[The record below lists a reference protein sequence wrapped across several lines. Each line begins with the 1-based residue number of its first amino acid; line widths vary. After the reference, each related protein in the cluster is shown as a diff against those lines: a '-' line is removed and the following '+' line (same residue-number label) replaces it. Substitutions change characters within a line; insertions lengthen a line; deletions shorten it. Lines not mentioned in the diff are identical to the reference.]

1 MVRNELII
9 KSSNINTEYCIIS
22 FSSRCIHKPE
32 FVKSLTKYLNDADL
46 YFYYDTYDVW
56 YSKGIDGISRNV
68 DETVT
73 YLKNICNKYKYVY
86 CIGASMGGYAAILYG
101 SLIKVNYVLAFIPQ
115 TIITNYVD
123 YKYTDL
129 KNIINND
136 TKYLLVGNLDKKKEN
151 YHHISQCERISNNDN
166 VYTIQQSFTDLKM
179 LRNNGYL
186 NMLFD
191 MVFYEKIYINANIN
205 IDFKLLENDC
215 TFHNDRDYTYDKI
228 PEYLINK
235 TIVTHKH
242 KLLTNT
248 TFKIYTI
255 KENIIYMMIHNIKHG
270 GLISELIENGWV
282 RLSEPLHYDTHN
294 GNHGLMTTLL
304 QYNTKPNES
313 VSITTTENS
322 ACISILF

>member
-22 FSSRCIHKPE
+22 FSSRYIHKPE